1 MATAFEAV
9 AIHFFQFAYT
19 GNNLLKGGCIMK
31 IPKIGLLACNSGGSN
46 SGILTGIA
54 SVEVI
59 KELGSDLVGICSLPA
74 LANEIPRQVLTV
86 KDLPH
91 LIIVDGCRNSCAMKV
106 ASKLSLSHDAY
117 VNLKNDLKIE
127 KLGPFSTLQYS
138 DEDVRKVKEVIRA
151 RIRQLGEE
159 G

>member
-1 MATAFEAV
+1 
-9 AIHFFQFAYT
+9 
-19 GNNLLKGGCIMK
+19 MK
-31 IPKIGLLACNSGGSN
+31 IPKIGLLACNSGSSN
-46 SGILTGIA
+46 SGTMTGIA

-59 KELGSDLVGICSLPA
+59 KELGADLIGICSLPA

-86 KDLPH
+86 KDLQH

-117 VNLKNDLKIE
+117 VNLENDLKIE

-138 DEDVRKVKEVIRA
+138 NEDLSKVTQAIKAKIS
-151 RIRQLGEE
+151 QLRNGR
-159 G
+159 